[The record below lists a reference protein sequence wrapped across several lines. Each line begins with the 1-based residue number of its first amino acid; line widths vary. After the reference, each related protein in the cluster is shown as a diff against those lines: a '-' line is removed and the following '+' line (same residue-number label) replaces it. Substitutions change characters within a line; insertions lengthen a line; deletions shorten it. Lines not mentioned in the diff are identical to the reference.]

1 MGKDVCGS
9 ILAFHGI
16 AGSDTTSY
24 FFRAGRVKTFKKI
37 LSNQRKLK
45 LTKELGIKD
54 KLSDNHMKSTK
65 EFILSVVYTG
75 ESSET
80 YVDTRVGDYKNLKEK
95 HLWLSH

>member
-1 MGKDVCGS
+1 MGKDVCES

-45 LTKELGIKD
+45 LTKELGKKD
-54 KLSDNHMKSTK
+54 KLFDNHMKSTK
-65 EFILSVVYTG
+65 EFIRSVVYTG
-75 ESSET
+75 ESSEP
-80 YVDTRVGDYKNLKEK
+80 YVDTRVRNYKN
-95 HLWLSH
+95 